1 MLQEYC
7 SNKKLLCSKLM
18 KYIKVKSKILW
29 ANEKGVR
36 LLKYPLSE
44 EKTPVY
50 IQNYDC
56 RDNNEHFKNLLLSLT
71 RI

>member
-1 MLQEYC
+1 
-7 SNKKLLCSKLM
+7 M
-18 KYIKVKSKILW
+18 KYIKEKSKILW
-29 ANEKGVR
+29 VNEKGVR

-50 IQNYDC
+50 IQNYDK

-71 RI
+71 KI